1 MPISMA
7 RVRAILFDVDGTL
20 ADTDDAYIE
29 RVHDRLGLVRGLFPG
44 RNARPFLRWALTT
57 AISPANTLMGIP
69 DILGVD
75 THLVNATNWVSDR
88 FGRDAPSHFVLM
100 PGVLAMLARLKRRLR
115 LGVVTARSAR
125 ATQAFLR
132 QFDLGPFFD
141 VVAHAQSARYT
152 KPHPHPINWCAEQ
165 LGIGPEQC
173 LMVGDTAVDIH
184 CGRSAGSQT
193 VGVLCGFGSRAELER
208 AGTDLVLEHT
218 ANLAG
223 VLTEQD

>member
-29 RVHDRLGLVRGLFPG
+29 RVHDRLGPVRGLFPG

-88 FGRDAPSHFVLM
+88 FGQDAPSHFVLM
-100 PGVLAMLARLKRRLR
+100 PGVLAMLARLKRRHR
-115 LGVVTARSAR
+115 LGVVTARSER
-125 ATQAFLR
+125 ATRAFL
-132 QFDLGPFFD
+132 QKFDMGPFFD

-152 KPHPHPINWCAEQ
+152 KPHADPIIWCAQ
-165 LGIGPEQC
+165 SLGITSDAC

-184 CGRSAGSQT
+184 CGRSAGAQT
-193 VGVLCGFGSRAELER
+193 IGVLCGFGSRAELER
-208 AGTDLVLEHT
+208 AGADLVLEHT

-223 VLTEQD
+223 VLAEQG